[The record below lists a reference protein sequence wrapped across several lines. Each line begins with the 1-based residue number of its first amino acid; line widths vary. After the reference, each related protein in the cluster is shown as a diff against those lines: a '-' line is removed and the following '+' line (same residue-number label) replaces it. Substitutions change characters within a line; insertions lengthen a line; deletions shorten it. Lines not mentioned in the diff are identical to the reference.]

1 MRAAQVY
8 LFVVALA
15 LSGCSSGYDCR
26 TKAVQDRLITI
37 LRDNFYDVLRKSD
50 APGLEG
56 LTAMAAV
63 AGLIA
68 GVAEMADQQNTDGKF
83 DRTITDQLRAL
94 PHSARF
100 SLNSLTEEDGEKD
113 RNKRSCR
120 ANVHIEATIPDQ
132 FADALRQLPFLGV
145 DAKGEV
151 AGNID
156 VRFRVQPDLS
166 GRGDFVVRATW

>member
-37 LRDNFYDVLRKSD
+37 LRDNFYDVLGKSD
-50 APGLEG
+50 APGLRG
-56 LTAMAAV
+56 LAAMAGV

-68 GVAEMADQQNTDGKF
+68 GLADQQNTDGKF
-83 DRTITDQLRAL
+83 DRSILDQLRAF

-113 RNKRSCR
+113 RDKRSCR

-145 DAKGEV
+145 NAKSEV

-156 VRFRVQPDLS
+156 VRFTVQPDLS
-166 GRGDFVVRATW
+166 GKGDFVVRATW